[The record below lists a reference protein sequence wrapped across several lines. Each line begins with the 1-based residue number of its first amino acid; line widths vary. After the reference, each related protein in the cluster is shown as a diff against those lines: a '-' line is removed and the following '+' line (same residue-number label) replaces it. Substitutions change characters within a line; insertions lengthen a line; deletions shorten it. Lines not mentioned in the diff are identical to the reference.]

1 MLRRSLY
8 AAIFVASPAYA
19 ADLPD
24 GFVRLADID
33 PTIEQSM
40 NYAGT
45 NNFIG
50 RVVKGYE
57 APVCILTEKAAKALA
72 RVQANLAK
80 DGLTLAMFDCYRPE
94 RAVKDFMDSIGA
106 GGPPDPKWHPNVK
119 RGDLQKRGYLARRS
133 AHSRGSTVDVGMVRL
148 EQAGLSQEPACGAG
162 HDMMLPLGTGYDCLD
177 PAAHTANPKLP
188 DEEKSNRKRLVEA
201 MAAEGFR
208 NYSKEWWH
216 FTLNGEPF
224 PKKAFDFPVTA
235 TD

>member
-1 MLRRSLY
+1 MLRLSLF
-8 AAIFVASPAYA
+8 AAMFLASPALA
-19 ADLPD
+19 ADLPA

-57 APVCILTEKAAKALA
+57 APVCIVTEKAAKALA
-72 RVQANLAK
+72 RVQANLAQ
-80 DGLTLAMFDCYRPE
+80 DNLTLVMFDCYRPE

-106 GGPPDPKWHPNVK
+106 GGPPDPKWHPNVE
-119 RGDLQKRGYLARRS
+119 RDDLQKRGYLARRS
-133 AHSRGSTVDVGMVRL
+133 GHSRGSTVDVGLARR
-148 EQAGLSQEPACGAG
+148 EQAHADNEPACGAG
-162 HDMMLPLGTGYDCLD
+162 YELLLAFGTGYDCLD
-177 PAAHTANPKLP
+177 PASHTANPKLP
-188 DEEKSNRKRLVEA
+188 DEEKANRKRLVEA

-235 TD
+235 AN